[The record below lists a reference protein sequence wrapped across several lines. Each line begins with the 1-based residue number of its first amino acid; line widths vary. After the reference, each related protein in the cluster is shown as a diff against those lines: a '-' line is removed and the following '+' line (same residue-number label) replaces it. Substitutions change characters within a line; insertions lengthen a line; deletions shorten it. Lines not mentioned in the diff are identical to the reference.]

1 MNVLNKKIVKF
12 FEQLKNVEIIF
23 FHKNHTY
30 IAYNPEDRKLKTE
43 ANFIFKA
50 TQEFYEFHE
59 RRRPIDNFNPERE
72 EAFNIRRLFITN
84 HFPQFLKYGKIHAI
98 NQYSEI
104 AQLAK
109 QKNALAIVSI
119 YSEFLI
125 YGADWKNWSLYDL
138 DVNSLKTMELKKHG
152 GLKEFFNLNTQ
163 QFNLFWM
170 LKKNVV
176 MVLQDHDSHISY
188 LAEYVQQFE
197 NPLTD
202 EDYGQIADEILS
214 NCHRPKKQRYFLKDD
229 MNRLMEMENEHH
241 GDQEEE
247 VETKTLES
255 ELAKFDIL
263 SYNIFKRF
271 PINLPRLMVNTL

>member
-1 MNVLNKKIVKF
+1 MNVLNKKIVEF

-30 IAYNPEDRKLKTE
+30 IAYNPEDRRLKTE

-59 RRRPIDNFNPERE
+59 RRRSIENFSPERG
-72 EAFNIRRLFITN
+72 AFHLRRIYITN
-84 HFPQFLKYGKIHAI
+84 HFPQFSKYGKIHAI

-104 AQLAK
+104 AQLAQ

-125 YGADWKNWSLYDL
+125 YDADWKNWSLYDM

-176 MVLQDHDSHISY
+176 MVLQDNDNHISY
-188 LAEYVQQFE
+188 LAQYVQQFE

-202 EDYGQIADEILS
+202 EDYGKIGDEILS

-229 MNRLMEMENEHH
+229 MNRLMEMEHH
-241 GDQEEE
+241 TDQEE
-247 VETKTLES
+247 VVGPKTIES
-255 ELAKFDIL
+255 ELAKYDIL
-263 SYNIFKRF
+263 SYNIYKRF